1 MSVITLDQLAVMS
14 VQYVQYTFDYFLD
27 SMDRCGIHNIDLW
40 GGSPHF
46 CRLDYPWGP
55 AAARRIRELR
65 RQIEDR
71 GMKVVIYTL
80 SLIHI

>member
-40 GGSPHF
+40 AEAPTFAAWTTPGVP
-46 CRLDYPWGP
+46 LLP
-55 AAARRIRELR
+55 AASGSCVGKLR
-65 RQIEDR
+65 TVE
-71 GMKVVIYTL
+71 
-80 SLIHI
+80 

>member
-46 CRLDYPWGP
+46 CRLDYPLGSRCCP
-55 AAARRIRELR
+55 PHPGVASAN
-65 RQIEDR
+65 
-71 GMKVVIYTL
+71 
-80 SLIHI
+80 

>member
-40 GGSPHF
+40 GGSPH
-46 CRLDYPWGP
+46 
-55 AAARRIRELR
+55 
-65 RQIEDR
+65 
-71 GMKVVIYTL
+71 
-80 SLIHI
+80 S

>member
-46 CRLDYPWGP
+46 WTTPGVPLLP
-55 AAARRIRELR
+55 AVSGSCVGKLR
-65 RQIEDR
+65 TVE
-71 GMKVVIYTL
+71 
-80 SLIHI
+80 